1 MRFDRFTTA
10 REKKEEWGMVK
21 EEYRKM
27 IQKSDIYN
35 FIDVW
40 VFEGVINSTV
50 IDEWV
55 EEL

>member
-1 MRFDRFTTA
+1 
-10 REKKEEWGMVK
+10 MVK
-21 EEYRKM
+21 EKYRKM
-27 IQKSDIYN
+27 IQQSDIYN

>member
-1 MRFDRFTTA
+1 
-10 REKKEEWGMVK
+10 MVK
-21 EEYRKM
+21 EEYM